1 MGGMQMRKVVS
12 TFTYNKK
19 DRPQSVSVVYAG
31 LRSAVYET
39 YVPLCLF
46 LKGEC
51 VVQF

>member
-19 DRPQSVSVVYAG
+19 DRPQSVSAVYAG
-31 LRSAVYET
+31 LRSAVHET

>member
-1 MGGMQMRKVVS
+1 MGGMQMRKVVALS
-12 TFTYNKK
+12 RIIKK
-19 DRPQSVSVVYAG
+19 DRPQSVSAVYAG

>member
-1 MGGMQMRKVVS
+1 MGEMQMRKVVS

-19 DRPQSVSVVYAG
+19 RQTTIRFCCICRIAVCRSWGDAP
-31 LRSAVYET
+31 LR
-39 YVPLCLF
+39 LF